1 MQKEKTVI
9 QELIEWIEEMENSP
23 ISLTFS
29 EIDFK
34 TLSQFK
40 DKISSK
46 LEKEKKMI
54 INAVNEHDEK
64 CVTDGNKITN
74 FIKKGAGC
82 IFEYTGEEG
91 EKYYNEK
98 FIK

>member
-34 TLSQFK
+34 TLTQFK

-46 LEKEKKMI
+46 LEQEKQI
-54 INAVNEHDEK
+54 IIDTVNKHDKKCINMANNVICKINPNYMMLFEHDE
-64 CVTDGNKITN
+64 N
-74 FIKKGAGC
+74 
-82 IFEYTGEEG
+82 EG
-91 EKYYNEK
+91 EKYYY
-98 FIK
+98 